1 MPQFILIAVIL
12 LLGGSGLAVLYK
24 TRKASA
30 DQIVQ
35 TAEAKAKQSIDQAA
49 KDTQRIL
56 SKANSDAQEIVAKSR
71 ASLDEEVKTR
81 RQAVSQIENRVMQKE
96 KHLDQ
101 RDQRI
106 TEKED
111 QLNSEIEKAKQLK
124 KKHETLIQSLSEKL
138 EQAAGFSSEEAKQI
152 LLSNVEREVRQR
164 AGRMIKDIED
174 QARKIANRRAKEIV
188 TDAIQRTAIDHVT
201 SATTS
206 VVQLPDDELKGR
218 IIGREGRNIRA
229 FEAMTGVDVIIDDTP
244 GAVILSSF
252 DPIRREIARLALQK
266 LTSDGRIQPAK
277 IEEAVEKSKKEI
289 QEIIREKGER
299 AADEIGLQFHPKI
312 IELLG
317 KLHYRTSYG
326 QNILAHTLEAA
337 HIAGIMAEELKV
349 NVSLAKRGAMLHD
362 IGKAIDFETG
372 GSHDDLGKEI
382 CEKSLENSKMIL
394 VNNIKEAME
403 LINEYAP
410 EHFIVMCENEDYV
423 IDHTINAGSVFLGDY
438 TPESAGDYASGTNH
452 TLPTNGFAKAYSGV
466 SLDSFLKKIT
476 FQKISK
482 KGLQNIGPVIE
493 TMAKAEHLTA
503 HKNAV
508 TLRLKS
514 LE

>member
-1 MPQFILIAVIL
+1 MPQIILIAVII

-71 ASLDEEVKTR
+71 GSLDEEVKTR
-81 RQAVSQIENRVMQKE
+81 RQAVSQVENRVMQKE

-382 CEKSLENSKMIL
+382 CEKYGESEEVINCIMAHHEDEDPDTIEAIL
-394 VNNIKEAME
+394 VKMADAISAVRPGARRESME
-403 LINEYAP
+403 T
-410 EHFIVMCENEDYV
+410 YV
-423 IDHTINAGSVFLGDY
+423 KRLEKLESIAY
-438 TPESAGDYASGTNH
+438 TFEGVD
-452 TLPTNGFAKAYSGV
+452 KAYAIQAGREIRV
-466 SLDSFLKKIT
+466 VVKPDEVDDPAIQKLAFDMAKKIEADLDYPGEVRVS
-476 FQKISK
+476 I
-482 KGLQNIGPVIE
+482 IRE
-493 TMAKAEHLTA
+493 TRASSVA
-503 HKNAV
+503 
-508 TLRLKS
+508 R
-514 LE
+514 

>member
-1 MPQFILIAVIL
+1 MPQIILIAVIL

-71 ASLDEEVKTR
+71 GSLDEEVKTR

-382 CEKSLENSKMIL
+382 CEKYGESEEVINCIMAHHEDEDPDTIEAIL
-394 VNNIKEAME
+394 VKMADAISAVRPGARRESME
-403 LINEYAP
+403 T
-410 EHFIVMCENEDYV
+410 YV
-423 IDHTINAGSVFLGDY
+423 KRLEKLESIAY
-438 TPESAGDYASGTNH
+438 TFEGVD
-452 TLPTNGFAKAYSGV
+452 KAYAIQAGREIRV
-466 SLDSFLKKIT
+466 VVKPDEVDDPAIQKLAFDMAKKIEADLDYPGEVRVS
-476 FQKISK
+476 I
-482 KGLQNIGPVIE
+482 IRE
-493 TMAKAEHLTA
+493 TRASSVA
-503 HKNAV
+503 
-508 TLRLKS
+508 R
-514 LE
+514 

>member
-1 MPQFILIAVIL
+1 
-12 LLGGSGLAVLYK
+12 
-24 TRKASA
+24 
-30 DQIVQ
+30 
-35 TAEAKAKQSIDQAA
+35 
-49 KDTQRIL
+49 
-56 SKANSDAQEIVAKSR
+56 
-71 ASLDEEVKTR
+71 SLDEEIKSR
-81 RQAVSQIENRVMQKE
+81 RQSVSQIENRVMQKE

-106 TEKED
+106 SEKEE
-111 QLNSEIEKAKQLK
+111 QLNQEIEKAKSLK
-124 KKHETLIQSLSEKL
+124 KKQEALMESLSEKL

-229 FEAMTGVDVIIDDTP
+229 FEAITGVDVIIDDTP

-277 IEEAVEKSKKEI
+277 IEDAVEKSKKEI

-382 CEKSLENSKMIL
+382 CEKYGESDEVINCIMAHHEDEDPDTIEAIL
-394 VNNIKEAME
+394 VKMADAISAVRPGARRESVETYIKRLEKLEA
-403 LINEYAP
+403 LAYS
-410 EHFIVMCENEDYV
+410 FDGVD
-423 IDHTINAGSVFLGDY
+423 
-438 TPESAGDYASGTNH
+438 
-452 TLPTNGFAKAYSGV
+452 KAYAIQAGREIRVVVKPDEVDDPSMQK
-466 SLDSFLKKIT
+466 LAFDMAKKIEADLDYPGEV
-476 FQKISK
+476 KVS
-482 KGLQNIGPVIE
+482 VIRE
-493 TMAKAEHLTA
+493 TRAASVA
-503 HKNAV
+503 
-508 TLRLKS
+508 R
-514 LE
+514 

>member
-1 MPQFILIAVIL
+1 MIQFILIGIVTA
-12 LLGGSGLAVLYK
+12 LGVSGLVIFYK
-24 TRKASA
+24 TRKTSA
-30 DQIVQ
+30 DQLIQ
-35 TAEAKAKQSIDQAA
+35 DAQAKAKQSIDQAA
-49 KDTQRIL
+49 RDSQKTL
-56 SKANSDAQEIVAKSR
+56 AKAHSDAQDILAKARTGLDDEIKSR
-71 ASLDEEVKTR
+71 
-81 RQAVSQIENRVMQKE
+81 RQSVSQMENRVMQKE

-101 RDQRI
+101 RDQRL

-111 QLNSEIEKAKQLK
+111 NLNAELEKVKTLK
-124 KKHETLIQSLSEKL
+124 KRQETLIQSLSEKL

-229 FEAMTGVDVIIDDTP
+229 FEAITGVDVIIDDTP

-252 DPIRREIARLALQK
+252 DPIRREIARLSLQK

-277 IEEAVEKSKKEI
+277 IEEAVEKSKKEL

-349 NVSLAKRGAMLHD
+349 NVALAKRGAMLHD

-382 CEKSLENSKMIL
+382 CEKYGESDEVINCIMAHHEDEDPDTIEAIL
-394 VNNIKEAME
+394 VKMADAISAVRPGARRESMETYIKRLEKLEGIAYSFE
-403 LINEYAP
+403 G
-410 EHFIVMCENEDYV
+410 VD
-423 IDHTINAGSVFLGDY
+423 
-438 TPESAGDYASGTNH
+438 
-452 TLPTNGFAKAYSGV
+452 KAYAIQAGREIRVVVKPDEVDDPSIRK
-466 SLDSFLKKIT
+466 LAFDMAKKIEADLDYPGEV
-476 FQKISK
+476 KVSI
-482 KGLQNIGPVIE
+482 IRE
-493 TMAKAEHLTA
+493 TRASSVA
-503 HKNAV
+503 
-508 TLRLKS
+508 R
-514 LE
+514 

>member
-56 SKANSDAQEIVAKSR
+56 SRANSDAQEIVAKSR
-71 ASLDEEVKTR
+71 GSLDEEVKTR

-382 CEKSLENSKMIL
+382 CEKYGESEEVINCIMAHHEDEDPDTIEAIL
-394 VNNIKEAME
+394 VKMADAISAVRPGARRESME
-403 LINEYAP
+403 T
-410 EHFIVMCENEDYV
+410 YV
-423 IDHTINAGSVFLGDY
+423 KRLEKLESIAY
-438 TPESAGDYASGTNH
+438 TFEGVD
-452 TLPTNGFAKAYSGV
+452 KAYAIQAGREIRV
-466 SLDSFLKKIT
+466 VVKPDEVDDPAIQKLAFDMAKKIEADLDYPGEVRVS
-476 FQKISK
+476 I
-482 KGLQNIGPVIE
+482 IRE
-493 TMAKAEHLTA
+493 TRASSVA
-503 HKNAV
+503 
-508 TLRLKS
+508 R
-514 LE
+514 

>member
-1 MPQFILIAVIL
+1 MPQIILIAVII

-30 DQIVQ
+30 DDLIQA
-35 TAEAKAKQSIDQAA
+35 AEAKAKQSIDQAA
-49 KDTQRIL
+49 RDTQRIL
-56 SKANSDAQEIVAKSR
+56 SKANADAQEILAKSR
-71 ASLDEEVKTR
+71 GSLDDEVKSR

-111 QLNSEIEKAKQLK
+111 QLNAEIDKAKQLK
-124 KKHETLIQSLSEKL
+124 KKQETLIQNLSEKL

-152 LLSNVEREVRQR
+152 LLTNVEREVRQR

-382 CEKSLENSKMIL
+382 CEKYGESDEVINCIMAHHEDEDPDTIEAIL
-394 VNNIKEAME
+394 VKMADAISAVRPGARRESMETYIKRLEKLESIA
-403 LINEYAP
+403 
-410 EHFIVMCENEDYV
+410 
-423 IDHTINAGSVFLGDY
+423 Y
-438 TPESAGDYASGTNH
+438 TFEGVD
-452 TLPTNGFAKAYSGV
+452 KAYAIQAGREIRV
-466 SLDSFLKKIT
+466 VVKPDEVDDPAIQKLAFDMAKKIEADLDYPGEVRVS
-476 FQKISK
+476 I
-482 KGLQNIGPVIE
+482 IRE
-493 TMAKAEHLTA
+493 TRASSVA
-503 HKNAV
+503 
-508 TLRLKS
+508 R
-514 LE
+514 

>member
-1 MPQFILIAVIL
+1 MPQIILIAVII

-56 SKANSDAQEIVAKSR
+56 SRANSDAQEIVAKSR
-71 ASLDEEVKTR
+71 GSLDEEVKTR

-382 CEKSLENSKMIL
+382 CEKYGESEEVINCIMAHHEDEDPDTIEAIL
-394 VNNIKEAME
+394 VKMADAISAVRPGARRESME
-403 LINEYAP
+403 T
-410 EHFIVMCENEDYV
+410 YV
-423 IDHTINAGSVFLGDY
+423 KRLEKLESIAY
-438 TPESAGDYASGTNH
+438 TFEGVD
-452 TLPTNGFAKAYSGV
+452 KAYAIQAGREIRV
-466 SLDSFLKKIT
+466 VVKPDEVDDPAIQKLAFDMAKKIEADLDYPGEVRVS
-476 FQKISK
+476 I
-482 KGLQNIGPVIE
+482 IRE
-493 TMAKAEHLTA
+493 TRASSVA
-503 HKNAV
+503 
-508 TLRLKS
+508 R
-514 LE
+514 

>member
-1 MPQFILIAVIL
+1 MPQIILIAVII

-71 ASLDEEVKTR
+71 GSLDEEVKTR

-382 CEKSLENSKMIL
+382 CEKYGESEEVINCIMAHHEDEDPDTIEAIL
-394 VNNIKEAME
+394 VKMADAISAVRPGARRESME
-403 LINEYAP
+403 T
-410 EHFIVMCENEDYV
+410 YV
-423 IDHTINAGSVFLGDY
+423 KRLEKLESIAY
-438 TPESAGDYASGTNH
+438 TFEGVD
-452 TLPTNGFAKAYSGV
+452 KAYAIQAGREIRV
-466 SLDSFLKKIT
+466 VVKPDEVDDPAIQKLAFDMAKKIEADLDYPGEVRVS
-476 FQKISK
+476 I
-482 KGLQNIGPVIE
+482 IRE
-493 TMAKAEHLTA
+493 TRASSVA
-503 HKNAV
+503 
-508 TLRLKS
+508 R
-514 LE
+514 

>member
-1 MPQFILIAVIL
+1 MPQIILIAVIL

-56 SKANSDAQEIVAKSR
+56 SRANSDAQEIVAKSR
-71 ASLDEEVKTR
+71 GSLDEEVKTR

-111 QLNSEIEKAKQLK
+111 QLNSEIEK
-124 KKHETLIQSLSEKL
+124 
-138 EQAAGFSSEEAKQI
+138 AKQI

-382 CEKSLENSKMIL
+382 CEKYGESEEVINCIMAHHEDEDPDTIEAIL
-394 VNNIKEAME
+394 VKMADAISAVRPGARRESME
-403 LINEYAP
+403 T
-410 EHFIVMCENEDYV
+410 YV
-423 IDHTINAGSVFLGDY
+423 KRLEKLESIAY
-438 TPESAGDYASGTNH
+438 TFEGVD
-452 TLPTNGFAKAYSGV
+452 KAYAIQAGREIRV
-466 SLDSFLKKIT
+466 VVKPDEVDDPAIQKLAFDMAKKIEADLDYPGEVRVS
-476 FQKISK
+476 I
-482 KGLQNIGPVIE
+482 IRE
-493 TMAKAEHLTA
+493 TRASSVA
-503 HKNAV
+503 
-508 TLRLKS
+508 R
-514 LE
+514 

>member
-1 MPQFILIAVIL
+1 MPQIILIAVIL

-71 ASLDEEVKTR
+71 GSVDEEVKTR

-382 CEKSLENSKMIL
+382 CEKYGESEEVINCIMAHHEDEDPDTIEAIL
-394 VNNIKEAME
+394 VKMADAISAVRPGARRESME
-403 LINEYAP
+403 T
-410 EHFIVMCENEDYV
+410 YV
-423 IDHTINAGSVFLGDY
+423 KRLEKLESIAY
-438 TPESAGDYASGTNH
+438 TFEGVD
-452 TLPTNGFAKAYSGV
+452 KAYAIQAGREIRV
-466 SLDSFLKKIT
+466 VVKPDEVDDPAIQKLAFDMAKKIEADLDYPGEVRVS
-476 FQKISK
+476 I
-482 KGLQNIGPVIE
+482 IRE
-493 TMAKAEHLTA
+493 TRASSVA
-503 HKNAV
+503 
-508 TLRLKS
+508 R
-514 LE
+514 

>member
-1 MPQFILIAVIL
+1 MVQLILIAVIA
-12 LLGGSGLAVLYK
+12 LLGSGALVILYK

-30 DQIVQ
+30 EELIEN
-35 TAEAKAKQSIDQAA
+35 ANAKAKQSLDQAS
-49 KDTQRIL
+49 R
-56 SKANSDAQEIVAKSR
+56 DAQKMIAKAHADAQDIMSKSR
-71 ASLDEEVKTR
+71 NSLDEEIKSR
-81 RQAVSQIENRVMQKE
+81 RQSVSQIENRVMQKE

-106 TEKED
+106 SEKEE
-111 QLNSEIEKAKQLK
+111 QLNQEIEKAKSLK
-124 KKHETLIQSLSEKL
+124 KKQEALMESLSEKL

-229 FEAMTGVDVIIDDTP
+229 FEAITGVDVIIDDTP

-277 IEEAVEKSKKEI
+277 IEDAVEKSKKEI

-382 CEKSLENSKMIL
+382 CEKYGESDEVINCIMAHHEDEDPDTIEAIL
-394 VNNIKEAME
+394 VKMADAISAVRPGARRESVETYIKRLEKLEA
-403 LINEYAP
+403 LAYS
-410 EHFIVMCENEDYV
+410 FDGVD
-423 IDHTINAGSVFLGDY
+423 
-438 TPESAGDYASGTNH
+438 
-452 TLPTNGFAKAYSGV
+452 KAYAIQAGREIRVVVKPDEVDDPSMQK
-466 SLDSFLKKIT
+466 LAFDMAKKIEADLDYPGEV
-476 FQKISK
+476 KVS
-482 KGLQNIGPVIE
+482 VIRE
-493 TMAKAEHLTA
+493 TRAASVA
-503 HKNAV
+503 
-508 TLRLKS
+508 R
-514 LE
+514 

>member
-71 ASLDEEVKTR
+71 GSLDEEVKTR

-382 CEKSLENSKMIL
+382 CEKYGESEEVINCIMAHHEDEDPDTIEAIL
-394 VNNIKEAME
+394 VKMADAISAVRPGARRESME
-403 LINEYAP
+403 T
-410 EHFIVMCENEDYV
+410 YV
-423 IDHTINAGSVFLGDY
+423 KRLEKLESIAY
-438 TPESAGDYASGTNH
+438 TFEGVD
-452 TLPTNGFAKAYSGV
+452 KAYAIQAGREIRV
-466 SLDSFLKKIT
+466 VVKPDEVDDPAIQKLAFDMAKKIEADLDYPGEVRVS
-476 FQKISK
+476 I
-482 KGLQNIGPVIE
+482 IRE
-493 TMAKAEHLTA
+493 TRASSVA
-503 HKNAV
+503 
-508 TLRLKS
+508 R
-514 LE
+514 

>member
-1 MPQFILIAVIL
+1 MVQLILIAVIA
-12 LLGGSGLAVLYK
+12 LLGSGALVILYK

-30 DQIVQ
+30 EELIEN
-35 TAEAKAKQSIDQAA
+35 ANAKAKQSLDQAS
-49 KDTQRIL
+49 R
-56 SKANSDAQEIVAKSR
+56 DAQKMIAKAHADAQDIMSKSR
-71 ASLDEEVKTR
+71 NSLDEEIKSR
-81 RQAVSQIENRVMQKE
+81 RQSVSQIENRVMQKE

-106 TEKED
+106 SEKEE
-111 QLNSEIEKAKQLK
+111 QLNQEIEKAKSLK
-124 KKHETLIQSLSEKL
+124 KKQEALIENLSEKL

-229 FEAMTGVDVIIDDTP
+229 FEAITGVDVIIDDTP

-277 IEEAVEKSKKEI
+277 IEDAVEKSKKEI

-382 CEKSLENSKMIL
+382 CEKYGESDEVINCIMAHHEDEDPDTIEAIL
-394 VNNIKEAME
+394 VKMADAISAVRPGARRESVETYIKRLEKLEA
-403 LINEYAP
+403 LAYS
-410 EHFIVMCENEDYV
+410 FDGVD
-423 IDHTINAGSVFLGDY
+423 
-438 TPESAGDYASGTNH
+438 
-452 TLPTNGFAKAYSGV
+452 KAYAIQAGREIRVVVKPDEVDDPSMQK
-466 SLDSFLKKIT
+466 LAFDMAKKIEADLDYPGEV
-476 FQKISK
+476 KVS
-482 KGLQNIGPVIE
+482 VIRE
-493 TMAKAEHLTA
+493 TRAASVA
-503 HKNAV
+503 
-508 TLRLKS
+508 R
-514 LE
+514 